1 MSPLEQANMSPFSE
15 HASNEGAC
23 RLVALEENSVY
34 LTFFFLYSITYPQVP
49 YDSALSHEYLKPLTF
64 TEADLKFFLP
74 SPQLTAS

>member
-34 LTFFFLYSITYPQVP
+34 LTFFSYIQSPIPKFPMIQLYPMNIS
-49 YDSALSHEYLKPLTF
+49 S
-64 TEADLKFFLP
+64 P
-74 SPQLTAS
+74 SLLQRQI